1 MVKGSQFSSEKQQ
14 SLEVKGYDGGESI
27 PRPKPGQ
34 AMTGE
39 LQWSGSR
46 ILPRQFLAG
55 SVQSDAQRSG
65 EVVVARGEQP
75 QDHQNLN
82 LVSSVIV
89 GNVNS
94 NKMDADFKGIL
105 QDIDKAISIDKHTPD
120 PVVLNII
127 QDIAGKNQI
136 VTWIQRELEIS
147 ELRETNAD
155 PKNTQ
160 HNASVD
166 FGVGLGDSKQG

>member
-1 MVKGSQFSSEKQQ
+1 MVKGSQFSSAKQQ

-27 PRPKPGQ
+27 PRPKSGQ

-39 LQWSGSR
+39 LQRSGSR
-46 ILPRQFLAG
+46 ILPRKFLAG

-65 EVVVARGEQP
+65 EVVAARGEQP

-94 NKMDADFKGIL
+94 KKMDADFEGIL
-105 QDIDKAISIDKHTPD
+105 QDIDKVSQMI
-120 PVVLNII
+120 NIPPI
-127 QDIAGKNQI
+127 
-136 VTWIQRELEIS
+136 L
-147 ELRETNAD
+147 
-155 PKNTQ
+155 
-160 HNASVD
+160 
-166 FGVGLGDSKQG
+166 